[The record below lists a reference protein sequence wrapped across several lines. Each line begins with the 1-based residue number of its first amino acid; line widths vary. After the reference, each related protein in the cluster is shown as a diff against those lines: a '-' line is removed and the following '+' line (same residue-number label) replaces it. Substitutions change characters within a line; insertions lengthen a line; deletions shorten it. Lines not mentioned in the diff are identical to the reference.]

1 MNPLIEKC
9 FLQALTFLEGL
20 FASNYFS
27 LVVVKSRHGGVG
39 IGYWRF
45 HERSI
50 GDWLMAKEEERR
62 IRERENCIFEV
73 LIACLIFLTTHH
85 SAKTARCPLTVR

>member
-62 IRERENCIFEV
+62 RERENCIFEV